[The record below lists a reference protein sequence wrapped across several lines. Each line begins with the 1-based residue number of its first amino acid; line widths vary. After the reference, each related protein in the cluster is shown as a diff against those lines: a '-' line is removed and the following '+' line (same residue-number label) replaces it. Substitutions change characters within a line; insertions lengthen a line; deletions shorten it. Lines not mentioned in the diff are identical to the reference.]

1 MIRTLFIIAGAAL
14 VLCMVTLGGAI
25 ALGGHDL
32 QRHGWAWTIKDRDG
46 ESIRFERVRG
56 GGTDDLG
63 PFTTRTLTWTG
74 GEALTIDSSIDVEYV
89 QGPANTVVITGPKR
103 LTDRV
108 TLTDG
113 RLSMGD
119 GDERIVFGWD
129 GGNFSARSDRDELR
143 VVVTAPNVRRFASNG
158 SGDLDIS
165 GYDQPSMALSISG
178 SADVTA
184 SGRTDALDLDIAGS
198 GDADLRALDAK
209 DAKVDIA
216 GSGDADIAPTGDVQ
230 VSIAG
235 SGDVS
240 LATRP
245 AKLTSEI
252 AGSGDVYQN

>member
-14 VLCMVTLGGAI
+14 VLCIVTLGGAV

-32 QRHGWAWTIKDRDG
+32 QRHGWAWTFKDDNG
-46 ESIRFERVRG
+46 ESVRFERVKG

-63 PFTTRTLTWTG
+63 PFTTRTLAWTG

-89 QGPANTVVITGPKR
+89 QGPANTVVITGPKG

-113 RLSMGD
+113 RLFMGD

-129 GGNFSARSDRDELR
+129 NGNFSARSERDELR

-158 SGDLDIS
+158 SGDLDITA
-165 GYDQPSMALSISG
+165 YDQPAMALSISG

-184 SGRTDALDLDIAGS
+184 AGRTDALDLDIAGS

-209 DAKVDIA
+209 DAKIAIA

-230 VSIAG
+230 VRIAG
-235 SGDVS
+235 SGDVT

>member
-46 ESIRFERVRG
+46 ESIRFERIKS

-108 TLTDG
+108 TLTDRVRLG
-113 RLSMGD
+113 RRKLLRPVGP
-119 GDERIVFGWD
+119 RRA
-129 GGNFSARSDRDELR
+129 ARRRHGAQCPPLR
-143 VVVTAPNVRRFASNG
+143 LQR
-158 SGDLDIS
+158 L
-165 GYDQPSMALSISG
+165 
-178 SADVTA
+178 
-184 SGRTDALDLDIAGS
+184 GRPGHQRL
-198 GDADLRALDAK
+198 
-209 DAKVDIA
+209 
-216 GSGDADIAPTGDVQ
+216 
-230 VSIAG
+230 
-235 SGDVS
+235 
-240 LATRP
+240 
-245 AKLTSEI
+245 
-252 AGSGDVYQN
+252 

>member
-46 ESIRFERVRG
+46 ESIRFERIKSG
-56 GGTDDLG
+56 ETDGLG
-63 PFTTRTLTWTG
+63 PFTTRTLAWTG

-89 QGPANTVVITGPKR
+89 QGPANTVVITGPKG

-113 RLSMGD
+113 RLSLGD
-119 GDERIVFGWD
+119 GDTRIVFGWD

-143 VVVTAPNVRRFASNG
+143 VVVTAPNVRRFASN
-158 SGDLDIS
+158 
-165 GYDQPSMALSISG
+165 
-178 SADVTA
+178 A

>member
-14 VLCMVTLGGAI
+14 VLCIATVGGAI

-46 ESIRFERVRG
+46 ESIRFERIKG

-63 PFTTRTLTWTG
+63 PFTTRTLAWTG
-74 GEALTIDSSIDVEYV
+74 GESLDIESSINVEYV
-89 QGPANTVVITGPKR
+89 QGPANTVVVTGPKG

-108 TLTDG
+108 VLTDG
-113 RLSMGD
+113 RLSLGD
-119 GDERIVFGWD
+119 GDERIVWGWD
-129 GGNFSARSDRDELR
+129 SGNFSARSERDELR
-143 VVVTAPNVRRFASNG
+143 VVVTAPNVRRFASSG
-158 SGDLDIS
+158 SGDLSIT
-165 GYDQPSMALSISG
+165 GYDQPSMSLSISG
-178 SADVTA
+178 SSDVVA
-184 SGRTDALDLDIAGS
+184 SGRTEVLDIDIAGS
-198 GDADLRALDAK
+198 GDADLRALNARDAT
-209 DAKVDIA
+209 VDIA

-240 LATRP
+240 LSTRP

>member
-14 VLCMVTLGGAI
+14 VLCIVTLGGAV

-32 QRHGWAWTIKDRDG
+32 QRHGWAWTFKDDSG
-46 ESIRFERVRG
+46 ESVRFERVKG

-63 PFTTRTLTWTG
+63 PLTTRTLAWTG
-74 GEALTIDSSIDVEYV
+74 GEALTIDSSIDVEYI
-89 QGPANTVVITGPKR
+89 QGPANTVVITGPKG

-119 GDERIVFGWD
+119 GDERVVFGWD
-129 GGNFSARSDRDELR
+129 NGNFSARSERDELR

-158 SGDLDIS
+158 SGDLDITA
-165 GYDQPSMALSISG
+165 YDQPAMALSISG

-184 SGRTDALDLDIAGS
+184 AGRTDALDLDIAGS

-209 DAKVDIA
+209 DAKIAIA

-230 VSIAG
+230 VRIAG
-235 SGDVS
+235 SGDVT

>member
-14 VLCMVTLGGAI
+14 VLCIVTLGGAV

-32 QRHGWAWTIKDRDG
+32 QRHGWAWTFKDDNG
-46 ESIRFERVRG
+46 ESVRFERVKG

-63 PFTTRTLTWTG
+63 PFTTRTLAWTG

-89 QGPANTVVITGPKR
+89 QGPANTVVITGPKG

-129 GGNFSARSDRDELR
+129 NGNFSARSERDELR
-143 VVVTAPNVRRFASNG
+143 VVVTAPNVRRFSSNG
-158 SGDLDIS
+158 SGDLDITA
-165 GYDQPSMALSISG
+165 YDQPAMALSISG

-184 SGRTDALDLDIAGS
+184 AGRTDALDLDIAGS

-209 DAKVDIA
+209 DAKIAIA

-230 VSIAG
+230 VRIAG
-235 SGDVS
+235 SGDVT

>member
-14 VLCMVTLGGAI
+14 VLCIVTLGGAV

-32 QRHGWAWTIKDRDG
+32 QRHGWAWTFKDDNG
-46 ESIRFERVRG
+46 ESVRFERVKG

-63 PFTTRTLTWTG
+63 PFTTRTLAWTG

-89 QGPANTVVITGPKR
+89 QGPANTVVITGPKG

-113 RLSMGD
+113 RLSMGE

-129 GGNFSARSDRDELR
+129 NGNFSARSERDELR

-158 SGDLDIS
+158 SGDLDITA
-165 GYDQPSMALSISG
+165 YDQPAMALSISG

-184 SGRTDALDLDIAGS
+184 AGRTDALDLDIAGS

-209 DAKVDIA
+209 DAKIAIA

-230 VSIAG
+230 VRIAG
-235 SGDVS
+235 SGDVT